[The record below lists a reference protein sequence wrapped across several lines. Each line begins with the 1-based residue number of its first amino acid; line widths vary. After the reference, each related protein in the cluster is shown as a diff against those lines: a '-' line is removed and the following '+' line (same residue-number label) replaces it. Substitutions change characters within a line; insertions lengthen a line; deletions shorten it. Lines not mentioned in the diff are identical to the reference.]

1 MSIYGRQ
8 RHIYDLTRK
17 YFLLGRDT
25 LYRGFSRRAG
35 GSVIEIGCGTG
46 TEPHRRRPRLSR
58 CGTLRPRRL
67 LGDAVDGPR
76 EHPPRRT

>member
-1 MSIYGRQ
+1 MSARSGSPAADELMDRVYRRQ

-25 LYRGFSRRAG
+25 LISRLQPPTG

-46 TEPHRRRPRLSR
+46 RNLVAAAH
-58 CGTLRPRRL
+58 
-67 LGDAVDGPR
+67 A
-76 EHPPRRT
+76 